1 MTARSKR
8 NSHIIFLDY
17 NKFPSVIV
25 LFCITTCSIG
35 GVPFLYSPSDRAH
48 CQTLGHVIS
57 LGEKWYFSEG
67 LISLC
72 LIMWRWVSFHM
83 FKGRFHFLFC
93 ELSVSFADFSIR
105 LSFFP
110 SVVQRPLC
118 SCGMSSLY
126 INCIFFLNWSFAFY
140 NFTEKLFI
148 SISYFILYL
157 QKLCK
162 LLLLLQTIFWLIC
175 VMSNVSTV

>member
-8 NSHIIFLDY
+8 NSHINFLDY

-35 GVPFLYSPSDRAH
+35 GVPFLYSPSDK
-48 CQTLGHVIS
+48 TLGHVIN
-57 LGEKWYFSEG
+57 LGEKWYFSEV
-67 LISLC
+67 LISLS
-72 LIMWRWVSFHM
+72 LIMWCWVSFHM
-83 FKGRFHFLFC
+83 FKGHFHFLFC
-93 ELSVSFADFSIR
+93 ELSISFADFSIR

-110 SVVQRPLC
+110 SVFQRPLC
-118 SCGMSSLY
+118 SCDMSSLY
-126 INCIFFLNWSFAFY
+126 INCMFFLNWSFAFY

-175 VMSNVSTV
+175 VMRNVSTV